1 MHVLSLAWEVTWI
14 RVWKP
19 TLVFLPGEAHGQRSW
34 QSTVHRVTRVRQD
47 LVTKPPGEN
56 IKNQRDLK
64 DTLTKVKNIL
74 EWISSRLDDTQE
86 WICEMED
93 RGVQITLAFVCF
105 HSKKRNEL
113 KMRILFKWLLGNHP
127 AYKLSYSRDP
137 RRRSKK

>member
-1 MHVLSLAWEVTWI
+1 MQVLSLALEVTWI
-14 RVWKP
+14 RWLWYSCLEKP
-19 TLVFLPGEAHGQRSW
+19 MDRGAW

-47 LVTKPPGEN
+47 LVTKPPWEN
-56 IKNQRDLK
+56 IKNQTDLK

-74 EWISSRLDDTQE
+74 EWISSRLDDTQK

-105 HSKKRNEL
+105 HSKKRNKF

-127 AYKLSYSRDP
+127 AYKLSYSRGP